1 MWQSIYFKLRKSRPC
16 VITNLQFSVDLP
28 EDDEIQISVLGNSS
42 TEWLKVTVDLL
53 KKV

>member
-1 MWQSIYFKLRKSRPC
+1 MILSLMQQSIYFKLRKSRPC

-42 TEWLKVTVDLL
+42 NWIAESGS
-53 KKV
+53 